1 MEDESQV
8 KNQILNLYQIF
19 DFEAENAQNFGM
31 FENEEGEASSD
42 AEEAILMKQLHAQ
55 FVLKNMSS
63 LSKGMIGQ
71 DGGHPWF
78 LFWNT

>member
-19 DFEAENAQNFGM
+19 EFEAENAGNFGM
-31 FENEEGEASSD
+31 FENEDGEASD
-42 AEEAILMKQLHAQ
+42 AEDAILMKQLHAQ

-63 LSKGMIGQ
+63 LPKGMIG
-71 DGGHPWF
+71 
-78 LFWNT
+78 